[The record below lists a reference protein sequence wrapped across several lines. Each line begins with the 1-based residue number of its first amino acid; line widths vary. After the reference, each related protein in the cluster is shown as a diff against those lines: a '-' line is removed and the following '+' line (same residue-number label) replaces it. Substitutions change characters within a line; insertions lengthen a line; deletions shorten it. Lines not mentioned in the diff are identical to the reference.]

1 MKEEKKY
8 TNEVKGL
15 KLNFGEIEYLDN
27 GFLVKIGES
36 TIKIVDDEVTI
47 KSPNI
52 SIEEVKKEK
61 N

>member
-1 MKEEKKY
+1 MKREKTFTTKING
-8 TNEVKGL
+8 T